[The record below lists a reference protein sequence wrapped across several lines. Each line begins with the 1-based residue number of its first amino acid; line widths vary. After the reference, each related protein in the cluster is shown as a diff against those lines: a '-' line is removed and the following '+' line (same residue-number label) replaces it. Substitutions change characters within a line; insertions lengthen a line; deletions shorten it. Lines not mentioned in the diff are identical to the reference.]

1 MKVDETCGLSGCGV
15 RQPIE
20 QKKDVVPRT
29 PKPTDGWL
37 CSAPGVFIAAPDP
50 CVTPTLGENHR

>member
-1 MKVDETCGLSGCGV
+1 V

-29 PKPTDGWL
+29 PNPTDGWL
-37 CSAPGVFIAAPDP
+37 CSAPGVFITAPDP
-50 CVTPTLGENHR
+50 VRDADVGENHR